1 MRRFLIAT
9 HTHFAQGISECIE
22 LLSGEHENVEVLCL
36 YVDGNDDA
44 EALLASRVEAL
55 PEGDELI
62 ICTDILGGSV
72 NNECLRLIQR
82 TCGVFLITNT
92 NLPLLL
98 QLLFMPEGGD
108 TAQLIRGIVT
118 ADETRV
124 TFCNDLLSDEDDEEE
139 F

>member
-1 MRRFLIAT
+1 M
-9 HTHFAQGISECIE
+9 
-22 LLSGEHENVEVLCL
+22 
-36 YVDGNDDA
+36 
-44 EALLASRVEAL
+44 
-55 PEGDELI
+55 
-62 ICTDILGGSV
+62 
-72 NNECLRLIQR
+72 
-82 TCGVFLITNT
+82 FLITNT